1 MGFQGVLLAA
11 RICRSSCAG
20 LLFPHRLTSVQS
32 LRAFTA
38 GSKRSVQV
46 TDQTSVFTPSRWF
59 SPLSPSPRGRAH
71 GLVSQQLGG
80 RSSHSFTSTAVVKD
94 VLLFEHDRTRF
105 FRVLALFCGGQ
116 FLFWTY
122 LAYFAFTGLRDTRK
136 SSKEPQK
143 VRTDLGLFSF
153 DMNLGSNAWRFGFTL
168 GCLVIGGGIVG
179 LGVLFSRR
187 SVSRVVLHKGGGK
200 VTVHTQ
206 SPLGANK
213 AWHLTVPLN
222 QVACHAH
229 RQESPSFIPLKV
241 KDHKFYFLMDKEG
254 TLNNPRLF
262 DITVGAYRPL

>member
-1 MGFQGVLLAA
+1 MGFPCMLFAA
-11 RICRSSCAG
+11 RVCGSCSAG
-20 LLFPHRLTSVQS
+20 PLLPLRRAVVQR

-38 GSKRSVQV
+38 VSKRCLHVA
-46 TDQTSVFTPSRWF
+46 TKTTAINPGTPKVLSNGLSNQLPWRGSLSF
-59 SPLSPSPRGRAH
+59 S
-71 GLVSQQLGG
+71 
-80 RSSHSFTSTAVVKD
+80 STAVVKD

-143 VRTDLGLFSF
+143 VRTDLGFISF
-153 DMNLGSNAWRFGFTL
+153 DMNLGSNAWRTGFTL
-168 GCLVIGGGIVG
+168 GCLAIGGGIVG
-179 LGVLFSRR
+179 VGLLFSRR
-187 SVSRVVLHKGGGK
+187 SVSRVLLHKGGRK

-206 SPLGANK
+206 SPLGTNK

-222 QVACHAH
+222 QVACFSH
-229 RQESPSFIPLKV
+229 RLESPSFIPLKI
-241 KDHKFYFLMDKEG
+241 KDHKFYFLLDNEG
-254 TLNNPRLF
+254 TLNNPKLF

>member
-1 MGFQGVLLAA
+1 MGFPCVLAVA
-11 RICRSSCAG
+11 RVCRSSCVG
-20 LLFPHRLTSVQS
+20 PLFPHRLLH
-32 LRAFTA
+32 LRAFTTV
-38 GSKRSVQV
+38 STRCVQV
-46 TDQTSVFTPSRWF
+46 PEKPAVLNPFRWF
-59 SPLSPSPRGRAH
+59 SPAPGGRSHA
-71 GLVSQQLGG
+71 LLSQQLG
-80 RSSHSFTSTAVVKD
+80 RRTHSFTSTAVAKD

-200 VTVHTQ
+200 VTVCTQ
-206 SPLGANK
+206 SPLGASK

-222 QVACHAH
+222 RVACHAH

>member
-1 MGFQGVLLAA
+1 
-11 RICRSSCAG
+11 
-20 LLFPHRLTSVQS
+20 
-32 LRAFTA
+32 
-38 GSKRSVQV
+38 
-46 TDQTSVFTPSRWF
+46 
-59 SPLSPSPRGRAH
+59 
-71 GLVSQQLGG
+71 
-80 RSSHSFTSTAVVKD
+80 
-94 VLLFEHDRTRF
+94 
-105 FRVLALFCGGQ
+105 
-116 FLFWTY
+116 
-122 LAYFAFTGLRDTRK
+122 
-136 SSKEPQK
+136 
-143 VRTDLGLFSF
+143 
-153 DMNLGSNAWRFGFTL
+153 MNLGSNAWRFGFTL

-200 VTVHTQ
+200 VTVQTQ